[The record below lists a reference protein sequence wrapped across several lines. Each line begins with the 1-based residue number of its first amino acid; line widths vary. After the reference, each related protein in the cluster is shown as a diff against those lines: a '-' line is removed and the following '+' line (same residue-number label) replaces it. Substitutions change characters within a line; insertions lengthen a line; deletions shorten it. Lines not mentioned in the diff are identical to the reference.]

1 MDTGDCRTAPSTPG
15 LLVIRAFY
23 QMTKTILEF
32 LAFNLLMGSKVYRS
46 FHIEESKSIWRGNE
60 NK

>member
-1 MDTGDCRTAPSTPG
+1 MDRGDCRTAPSTPG
-15 LLVIRAFY
+15 LLIIRAFY
-23 QMTKTILEF
+23 KMTKTILAF
-32 LAFNLLMGSKVYRS
+32 LALNLLMGSKLYGS